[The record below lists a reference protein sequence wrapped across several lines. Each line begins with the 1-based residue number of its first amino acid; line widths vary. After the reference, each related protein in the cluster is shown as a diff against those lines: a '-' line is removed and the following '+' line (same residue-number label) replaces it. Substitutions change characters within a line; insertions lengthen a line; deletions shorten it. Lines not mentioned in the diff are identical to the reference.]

1 MHFLQETQDRG
12 EFTYRE
18 QLQRNAR
25 EGRFFIKVNMQ
36 LLLNFDER
44 LAQDVRMN
52 PETLLPVLESAT
64 KKVYHN
70 NYHDTIKTGENDP
83 VPNWQVQIFSDEN
96 PKNLRDLTSN
106 LVGKLIVVPGI
117 VTSASRTAIKAT

>member
-1 MHFLQETQDRG
+1 
-12 EFTYRE
+12 
-18 QLQRNAR
+18 
-25 EGRFFIKVNMQ
+25 MQ

-44 LAQDVRMN
+44 LAQDVRTA
-52 PETLLPVLESAT
+52 PETLMPVLESAT

-70 NYHDTIKTGENDP
+70 NYHETIASEHDP

-106 LVGKLIVVPGI
+106 LVGKMIVVPGI
-117 VTSASRTAIKAT
+117 ITSASRTAIKATEITWRCSACEHTYT